1 MDIWEC
7 RPEQADGQENDE
19 RATRDNDQVGGN
31 KENALAHDGA
41 DCSSVDRAA
50 I

>member
-7 RPEQADGQENDE
+7 RPEQADGQGNDGP
-19 RATRDNDQVGGN
+19 ATRHNDQVGGN
-31 KENALAHDGA
+31 KGSALAHDGA
-41 DCSSVDRAA
+41 DCSGVDRAA